1 MARRGTIAS
10 LRTGCA
16 SLAAGAAL
24 WAASAHSQDAASA
37 ECAGLADQAAEIAC
51 LRDALEA
58 SRRALVDAA
67 ALKVSQAPPPAPVEP
82 SPASAGES
90 RQAALG
96 DEQVPRPAASTS
108 TRQAEPRGF
117 AAAITASRTD
127 RRGLLVM
134 QLDNGQIWRQ
144 DEGTDLPV
152 RIDEDEQ
159 VRVEIA
165 RSGFGGYRMSFP
177 DLGRRI
183 AVSRLR

>member
-1 MARRGTIAS
+1 MTMARRGTIAVP
-10 LRTGCA
+10 RTCRA
-16 SLAAGAAL
+16 IVVAAAAL
-24 WAASAHSQDAASA
+24 WTASAHSQDAASA

-51 LRDALEA
+51 LRDALDA
-58 SRRALVDAA
+58 SRKALLEAGARAA
-67 ALKVSQAPPPAPVEP
+67 APPAPVERP
-82 SPASAGES
+82 QAVAGADRPAT
-90 RQAALG
+90 LG
-96 DEQVPRPAASTS
+96 DEQLSR
-108 TRQAEPRGF
+108 
-117 AAAITASRTD
+117 AAAPVPVEQPDPENVSATITASRSD

-144 DEGTDLPV
+144 SEGTDLPV
-152 RIDEDEQ
+152 RIGENER